1 MILPSETGARMKGSR
16 IVGHERGNGH
26 RLTVRQ
32 VELLALVGEGLTNAE
47 VGSRL
52 GITPGTVG
60 LHLTRIYRE
69 IGVQNRLAAV
79 RWADRNGIFELAVR
93 EDRPEPIAG

>member
-1 MILPSETGARMKGSR
+1 MKGSR
-16 IVGHERGNGH
+16 IVGHERVNGH

-79 RWADRNGIFELAVR
+79 RWADRNGLFEPAVR

>member
-1 MILPSETGARMKGSR
+1 MEGSR

-32 VELLALVGEGLTNAE
+32 IELLALVGEGLTNAE

-69 IGVQNRLAAV
+69 IGVQNRVAAV
-79 RWADRNGIFELAVR
+79 RWADRNGLFELAVR